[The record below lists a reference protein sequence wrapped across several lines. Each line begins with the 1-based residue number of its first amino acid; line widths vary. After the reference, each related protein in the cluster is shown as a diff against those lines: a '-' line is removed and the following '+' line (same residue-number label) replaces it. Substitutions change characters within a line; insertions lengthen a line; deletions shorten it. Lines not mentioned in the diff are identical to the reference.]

1 MKVKKLKF
9 GKAKALKISG
19 GSNIKAP
26 SKASANAYGCGAKK
40 RIANFTKRFK

>member
-9 GKAKALKISG
+9 GKAKALKIGG

-26 SKASANAYGCGAKK
+26 SKANANSYGCGAKK
-40 RIANFTKRFK
+40 RIAGFVKKFK